1 MRFRVGRKLGFLQQ
15 LLGLEALLLKK
26 VLSIAVLSLILVAC
40 SQETGS
46 YALIVVVNDGEYGG
60 TEETLDGYETD
71 KIKGEITKK
80 VPADVFPANNQSN
93 FFEEGTIVYSVKDE
107 DEFIIVEDPEGQK
120 HLLQHAPGNDKE

>member
-1 MRFRVGRKLGFLQQ
+1 M
-15 LLGLEALLLKK
+15 KK
-26 VLSIAVLSLILVAC
+26 VLSIAVLSLVLVAC

-46 YALIVVVNDGEYGG
+46 YAIIVVVNDVEYGG
-60 TEETLDGYETD
+60 TQETLDGYETD

-120 HLLQHAPGNDKE
+120 HLLQRSPGTDNE

>member
-1 MRFRVGRKLGFLQQ
+1 MLIGSKKQKNCFRFLFFMRFRVGRKLGFLQQ

-46 YALIVVVNDGEYGG
+46 YALIVVVNDVEYGG

-71 KIKGEITKK
+71 KIKGK
-80 VPADVFPANNQSN
+80 
-93 FFEEGTIVYSVKDE
+93 
-107 DEFIIVEDPEGQK
+107 
-120 HLLQHAPGNDKE
+120 